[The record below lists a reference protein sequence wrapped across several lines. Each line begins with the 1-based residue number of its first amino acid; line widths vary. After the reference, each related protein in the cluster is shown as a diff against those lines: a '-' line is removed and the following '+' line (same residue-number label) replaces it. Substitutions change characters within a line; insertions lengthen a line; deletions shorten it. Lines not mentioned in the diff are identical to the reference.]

1 MLATMD
7 VVSTG
12 DKQAI
17 VLALGGLGLVAVVVV
32 LARRRLVTTRYA
44 LGWILVAAAV
54 VVAASATGF
63 VGELGTVAGMTPT
76 AVFLA
81 LATVTLVGLAL
92 QLSISVSGLQSQL
105 RDVVEALALSEER
118 LRAVERKR

>member
-17 VLALGGLGLVAVVVV
+17 VLAIGGLALVAVVVV

-54 VVAASATGF
+54 VVAASLTGF

-118 LRAVERKR
+118 LREVERNR